1 MTDYSNRLKAVVK
14 KQLWFERNN
23 FAISNR
29 VSETL
34 NSSFSEIDRLLK
46 LYEDNK
52 ISENSLKQMS
62 FDIYQKNA
70 KDLDDKLRSEAFTV
84 VQSEKTMASRILVDS
99 ILFDSS
105 KKTNVSVETNR
116 ILADDVISNNK
127 FFTTE
132 FTKYKRVTYERI
144 LTSVNDAIIN
154 KKTYEEAAKN
164 MGEVEG
170 FNKNQLKSLSRT
182 MMRSVQTD
190 TANIVYKRN
199 GVKYVRL
206 IAILD
211 SNTTEVCR
219 DLNGKIMLAEEAPK
233 LPLHFNCRSNYLPV
247 FEEELD
253 QIKNEIITWNIF
265 LQQHQDDKDLKRY
278 RMYL

>member
-52 ISENSLKQMS
+52 LSENSLKQMS

-84 VQSEKTMASRILVDS
+84 IQSEKTMASRILVDS

-219 DLNGKIMLAEEAPK
+219 VLNGKIMLAEEAPK